1 MGPSGAGKTT
11 LLNIL
16 AGQID
21 KSYEGEVHVNGYL
34 RDRQLFNMQSCYVMQ
49 DDCLLQ
55 ELTVREALSMSI
67 KLRTPAQP
75 GGKWLRHVD
84 DTLSQWGLKE
94 CEDTLTRCLSGGE
107 KKRLAIAQELISNA
121 PVLFLDEPTSGLDSG
136 TALRCVRVLKSLAAS
151 GHTVLCS
158 IHNPSSMLFSYFD
171 KVYMLSSGQCIYNGS
186 VDHLIPFLASQDLHC
201 PIYTSPSDYITEIA
215 SGEHGNL
222 TQQLAILFIPDE
234 SASHLGNKNTHLS
247 QVTAYGGHRMSD
259 KLRKEQ
265 MRQYEVKVKPHQ
277 QFKILLQR
285 CFLCVIR
292 NKASS
297 LCRILVNIFFAGLL
311 TSMYHGSGNR
321 AGQTQDTSAMF
332 LLAISMMLFQSVG
345 PTVLTFPSDISVVLR
360 EQRNCWYSPGV
371 YYAAKLIT
379 DFPFVIG
386 GPFLMMAILHWST
399 SQPMEFHRYAT
410 VIVFSILVSSASQSI
425 GYVLSAAFSLQTAVY
440 VAVPM
445 TTPWFIFSGH
455 FVQAQYASAA
465 IKSLTYFSHVY
476 YGHRAIMFAVYG
488 RGRGQ
493 LECGDSE
500 PACIPIDGDDVLEMM
515 EARDLDLLEY
525 AGKIVAIDLS
535 LKVVSF
541 GLLKWRLWRKY

>member
-259 KLRKEQ
+259 KKRTDAPVRSES
-265 MRQYEVKVKPHQ
+265 EAP
-277 QFKILLQR
+277 
-285 CFLCVIR
+285 
-292 NKASS
+292 
-297 LCRILVNIFFAGLL
+297 
-311 TSMYHGSGNR
+311 
-321 AGQTQDTSAMF
+321 
-332 LLAISMMLFQSVG
+332 
-345 PTVLTFPSDISVVLR
+345 PTVQDSATKVLPLRHQKQVPSDISVVLR